1 MGPVGKAA
9 KTSLAS
15 AAFQDLVVVLEASGL
30 ASRFFRPEKAILVA
44 SNSLPF
50 LSESSGKHRKRYE
63 TIFGLQFAYDR
74 L

>member
-30 ASRFFRPEKAILVA
+30 ASRFFRPEKADSYLLKK
-44 SNSLPF
+44 NLFF
-50 LSESSGKHRKRYE
+50 LANIGE
-63 TIFGLQFAYDR
+63 A
-74 L
+74 